1 MTTDCT
7 EDSSVV
13 DWIIEYPESM
23 AGFESLG
30 IDCSCAGKSLAYACH
45 QQGLDPS
52 TVLAALQPV
61 IERKGPSIGGAD
73 SEGLP
78 CG

>member
-1 MTTDCT
+1 MTDCT
-7 EDSSVV
+7 VDSSVV
-13 DWIIEYPESM
+13 DWIIEHPESM
-23 AGFESLG
+23 AVFESLG

-45 QQGLDPS
+45 QQGHDPV
-52 TVLAALQPV
+52 TVLAALRKV
-61 IERKGPSIGGAD
+61 IETNGPSNGRAD